1 MVDVR
6 HRVSLFFILCS
17 VRRRRCFFSSR
28 GWFSAT
34 LFLLL
39 FVVVRYARKG
49 PPSVGHR
56 KTQWIFIILQSSS
69 TRPRCEKKADHDT
82 KTSSKR
88 RFPGDQK
95 SIFSLLFRS
104 RDASRTGWS
113 KTSRLECHVGSIF
126 VPKRVQNWWQKLKNQ
141 VGQVSLSQKSRWSG
155 LFVLFVLLVS
165 SRLVVLVVP
174 GGLGPIGCRVT
185 ASHALVRGGPR
196 RNDPPCPSRWVKAVP
211 LVPLCL
217 LSLLRL
223 VCFCSPSLWV

>member
-1 MVDVR
+1 M
-6 HRVSLFFILCS
+6 FFILCS

-39 FVVVRYARKG
+39 YVVVPYARKG
-49 PPSVGHR
+49 PPRVGHR
-56 KTQWIFIILQSSS
+56 KTQCIFIILQSSS

-113 KTSRLECHVGSIF
+113 KTSRSGCNVGSIF
-126 VPKRVQNWWQKLKNQ
+126 DPKWSKHEAKSRKIRSVRSFNLKNL
-141 VGQVSLSQKSRWSG
+141 VGQVFSSSSSCWSR
-155 LFVLFVLLVS
+155 LVS
-165 SRLVVLVVP
+165 SSWSSRGSGSNRP
-174 GGLGPIGCRVT
+174 GGLR
-185 ASHALVRGGPR
+185 
-196 RNDPPCPSRWVKAVP
+196 PPTR
-211 LVPLCL
+211 
-217 LSLLRL
+217 
-223 VCFCSPSLWV
+223 